1 MIEAAAMLTLV
12 MPSSIGNH
20 LKEIGV
26 IAVTF
31 KDEIGSEVR
40 ARSPKVQS
48 FDASAEETLSLARLN
63 CGPNGQRP

>member
-26 IAVTF
+26 IAVT
-31 KDEIGSEVR
+31 
-40 ARSPKVQS
+40 P
-48 FDASAEETLSLARLN
+48 L
-63 CGPNGQRP
+63 